1 MLNVNE
7 VMESCAECEDALL
20 PPDADFSMDD
30 QCSPHGGLEVTD
42 RLMYIEQRVQM
53 QEDEIQMLKMTMADV
68 LKRLNISEEQTAALI
83 KRPPAKAARPASLIV
98 TSRASSS
105 TSSSLLKKSSTRPA
119 SPSSRNYSPSP
130 ASKRT
135 PAGNVKESLS
145 ASVSS
150 KAQTCKKQLETK
162 PKESSSALTGS
173 RRVTQC
179 KDLSDPTVKK
189 DWTY

>member
-1 MLNVNE
+1 MLKVNE
-7 VMESCAECEDALL
+7 AMESCAEGEDALL

-30 QCSPHGGLEVTD
+30 QCSPHSGMEVTD
-42 RLMYIEQRVQM
+42 RVMYIEQRVQM
-53 QEDEIQMLKMTMADV
+53 QEDEIQLLKMTMADV

-83 KRPPAKAARPASLIV
+83 KRPPAKARPASLIL

-105 TSSSLLKKSSTRPA
+105 TSSSLLKKSSTLPA
-119 SPSSRNYSPSP
+119 SPSSRHYSPSP
-130 ASKRT
+130 ANKRT
-135 PAGNVKESLS
+135 PAGNVKESLR

-150 KAQTCKKQLETK
+150 EAQTSKTLLETK
-162 PKESSSALTGS
+162 PKENTSALTGS